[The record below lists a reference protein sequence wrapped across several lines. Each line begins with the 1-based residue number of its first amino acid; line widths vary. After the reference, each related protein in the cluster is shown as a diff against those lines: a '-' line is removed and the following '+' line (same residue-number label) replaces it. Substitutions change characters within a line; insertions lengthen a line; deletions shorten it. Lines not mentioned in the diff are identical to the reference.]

1 MITTFQKTLLTLIL
15 GLVSLGLSVCS
26 YVGVFQVKQCTQ
38 QECKLPD
45 LTSYPSLGEDVKQG
59 VCLSQRYGGD
69 AFTGIQN
76 ASAITANNVLVSSFE
91 IRQQLNEVIAQTNS
105 ATNTTMFGF
114 GSLFLILAILLLFLS
129 CFYFINEKREKT
141 Q

>member
-26 YVGVFQVKQCTQ
+26 YVGVFQVKQYTQ

-76 ASAITANNVLVSSFE
+76 ASAITANNVLVSSCE
-91 IRQQLNEVIAQTNS
+91 IKSQLNDVIVQV
-105 ATNTTMFGF
+105 NTTANAVMFGF
-114 GSLFLILAILLLFLS
+114 GSLFLMLAILLLFLS
-129 CFYFINEKREKT
+129 GCYFVKHK
-141 Q
+141 QQKDL